1 MRIHNFYFNDD
12 LQILNV
18 EFSLLN
24 DDENSYRNLELTFTD
39 IEFYSPSI
47 IDIDDMYK
55 IDEEFLIEIL
65 EQYFMDNEYPEE
77 RFL

>member
-1 MRIHNFYFNDD
+1 MRVHNFYFNDG

-24 DDENSYRNLELTFTD
+24 DNENSYRNIELNFTD
-39 IEFYSPSI
+39 VEFYSPSI

-55 IDEEFLIEIL
+55 LDEDFIIELL

>member
-1 MRIHNFYFNDD
+1 MRIHNFYFNDG

-24 DDENSYRNLELTFTD
+24 DNENSYRNLELNFTD
-39 IEFYSPSI
+39 VEFYSPSI

-55 IDEEFLIEIL
+55 LDEDFIIELL

>member
-1 MRIHNFYFNDD
+1 MRVHNFYFNDG

-24 DDENSYRNLELTFTD
+24 DNENSYRNLELNFTD
-39 IEFYSPSI
+39 VEFYSPSI

-55 IDEEFLIEIL
+55 LDEDFIIELL